1 MKDYRGLLIWTIMG
15 YYGLL
20 WILDYHGI
28 VIDSGL
34 SLQYRGF
41 WTVMVYHGLPWTMD
55 YHALFGIILSWIIVG
70 YLIIF
75 AVSWMMDYRGLSW
88 ASVDY
93 RGLL

>member
-55 YHALFGIILSWIIVG
+55 YHGLFGIVVDYCGLSNLFRSI
-70 YLIIF
+70 
-75 AVSWMMDYRGLSW
+75 MDDGLSW
-88 ASVDY
+88 TIL
-93 RGLL
+93 G